1 MAKSMALGLCFTK
14 IKGFMKGNGR
24 MTKRKDLELRN
35 SLMDANIKVFIKM
48 ESLMEQGVIH
58 GQTDNIT
65 KANGSMAS
73 SMALEC
79 GEDIE
84 EIPIK
89 VNGSSVN
96 LRAMEYI
103 LGLMVIN
110 MKDNSKNASNMEKEQ
125 SDSRM
130 EICTKAV
137 T

>member
-1 MAKSMALGLCFTK
+1 MALGLCFTK

-65 KANGSMAS
+65 KANGLMAS

>member
-1 MAKSMALGLCFTK
+1 MAKSMALGLCSTK

-35 SLMDANIKVFIKM
+35 SLMDASIKVFIKM

-65 KANGSMAS
+65 KANGLMVS
-73 SMALEC
+73 SMAQEC

-84 EIPIK
+84 EILIK

-96 LRAMEYI
+96 LRAMGYI

>member
-1 MAKSMALGLCFTK
+1 
-14 IKGFMKGNGR
+14 
-24 MTKRKDLELRN
+24 
-35 SLMDANIKVFIKM
+35 
-48 ESLMEQGVIH
+48 
-58 GQTDNIT
+58 
-65 KANGSMAS
+65 MAS

-110 MKDNSKNASNMEKEQ
+110 MKDNSKNASNMEKE
-125 SDSRM
+125 
-130 EICTKAV
+130 
-137 T
+137 